1 MGDFSKIT
9 INKHVYK
16 VESYSVMDAVMYHLE
31 FVSKFGGLLAGLT
44 KIVTEKNKKVED
56 NDFIALFSSIKPEET
71 KQIINQVLQRVIT
84 PENVRLDNELV
95 IQDWFSQPENS
106 HELWLVVVAAMV
118 ELLGEQLPA
127 TLSSA
132 VVGLKSMV
140 ANLSTSQMDI
150 EPSALSQVQ
159 SEKAL

>member
-9 INKHVYK
+9 INNHVYK

-95 IQDWFSQPENS
+95 IQDWFSQPDNS

-127 TLSSA
+127 TLNSA

>member
-9 INKHVYK
+9 INNHVYK

-31 FVSKFGGLLAGLT
+31 FLSKFGGLLAGLT

-56 NDFIALFSSIKPEET
+56 NDFIALFSAINPEET
-71 KQIINQVLQRVIT
+71 KQIINKVLQRVIT
-84 PENVRLDNELV
+84 PENVRLDNEIV
-95 IQDWFSQPENS
+95 IQNWFSKPENS

-127 TLSSA
+127 TLNSA

>member
-9 INKHVYK
+9 INKHVYQ

-31 FVSKFGGLLAGLT
+31 FVSKFGGLLAGQT

-71 KQIINQVLQRVIT
+71 KQIINKVLQRVIT

-95 IQDWFSQPENS
+95 IQDWFSQPDNS

-127 TLSSA
+127 TLNTA

-140 ANLSTSQMDI
+140 ANLSTSQMDT
-150 EPSALSQVQ
+150 EPSASSQGR

>member
-56 NDFIALFSSIKPEET
+56 TDFIALF
-71 KQIINQVLQRVIT
+71 
-84 PENVRLDNELV
+84 
-95 IQDWFSQPENS
+95 FF
-106 HELWLVVVAAMV
+106 H
-118 ELLGEQLPA
+118 
-127 TLSSA
+127 
-132 VVGLKSMV
+132 KSGR
-140 ANLSTSQMDI
+140 NKTNY
-150 EPSALSQVQ
+150 
-159 SEKAL
+159 

>member
-9 INKHVYK
+9 VNNHVYK
-16 VESYSVMDAVMYHLE
+16 VEKYSVMDALIYHLE
-31 FVSKFGGLLAGLT
+31 FISKFGGVLAGIT
-44 KIVTEKNKKVED
+44 KIVTEKNKKVD
-56 NDFIALFSSIKPEET
+56 DTDFMAMFASLKPEET
-71 KQIINQVLQRVIT
+71 KQIIDKVLQRVIT

-95 IQDWFSQPENS
+95 IQNWFSKPDNC
-106 HELWLVVVAAMV
+106 HELWLVIVAAMV

-140 ANLSTSQMDI
+140 ASLSTSQTDT
-150 EPSALSQVQ
+150 ELSASYPVLSN
-159 SEKAL
+159 EG

>member
-9 INKHVYK
+9 INNHVYK

-56 NDFIALFSSIKPEET
+56 TDFIALFSSIKPEET
-71 KQIINQVLQRVIT
+71 KQIINKVLQRVIT

-95 IQDWFSQPENS
+95 IQDWFSQPDNS

-127 TLSSA
+127 TLNSA

>member
-44 KIVTEKNKKVED
+44 KIVTEKNKKVDD
-56 NDFIALFSSIKPEET
+56 NDFLALFSSIKPEET
-71 KQIINQVLQRVIT
+71 KQIINKVLQRVIT

-95 IQDWFSQPENS
+95 IQDWFSQPDNS

-127 TLSSA
+127 TLNTA

-140 ANLSTSQMDI
+140 ANLSTSQMDT
-150 EPSALSQVQ
+150 EPSASSQGR

>member
-9 INKHVYK
+9 INNHVYK
-16 VESYSVMDAVMYHLE
+16 VESYSVMDAVTYHLE

-56 NDFIALFSSIKPEET
+56 TDFIALFSSIKPEET
-71 KQIINQVLQRVIT
+71 KQIINKVLQRVIT
-84 PENVRLDNELV
+84 PENVRLDNEIV
-95 IQDWFSQPENS
+95 IQNWFSKPENS

-127 TLSSA
+127 TLNSA

-150 EPSALSQVQ
+150 EPSALSQGQ

>member
-16 VESYSVMDAVMYHLE
+16 VESYSVMDAVMYHLD

-44 KIVTEKNKKVED
+44 KIVTEKNKKVDET
-56 NDFIALFSSIKPEET
+56 DFIAIFSSIKPEET
-71 KQIINQVLQRVIT
+71 KQIIDKVLQRVIT
-84 PENVRLDNELV
+84 PENVRLDNELS

-127 TLSSA
+127 TLNSA

-140 ANLSTSQMDI
+140 ANLSTSQMDT
-150 EPSALSQVQ
+150 EPSASSPVQ
-159 SEKAL
+159 SKKAL

>member
-9 INKHVYK
+9 INNHVYK

-31 FVSKFGGLLAGLT
+31 FLSKFGGLLAGLT

-56 NDFIALFSSIKPEET
+56 NDFIALFSAINPEET
-71 KQIINQVLQRVIT
+71 KQIINKVLQRVIT
-84 PENVRLDNELV
+84 PENVRLDNEMV
-95 IQDWFSQPENS
+95 IQSWFSKTENS

-150 EPSALSQVQ
+150 EPSASSQGR

>member
-9 INKHVYK
+9 INNHVYK

-31 FVSKFGGLLAGLT
+31 FLSKFGGLLAGLT

-56 NDFIALFSSIKPEET
+56 NDFIALFSAINPEET
-71 KQIINQVLQRVIT
+71 KQIINKVLQRVIT
-84 PENVRLDNELV
+84 PENVRLDNEIV
-95 IQDWFSQPENS
+95 IQNWFSKPENS

-127 TLSSA
+127 TLNSA

-159 SEKAL
+159 SEKVL

>member
-44 KIVTEKNKKVED
+44 KIVTEKNKKVDET
-56 NDFIALFSSIKPEET
+56 DFIAIFSSIKPEET
-71 KQIINQVLQRVIT
+71 KQIIDKVLQRVIT

-95 IQDWFSQPENS
+95 IQDWFSKPENS

-127 TLSSA
+127 TLNSA

-140 ANLSTSQMDI
+140 AKLSTSQMDT
-150 EPSALSQVQ
+150 EPSASSPVQ
-159 SEKAL
+159 SKKAL

>member
-9 INKHVYK
+9 INNHVYK

-31 FVSKFGGLLAGLT
+31 FLSKFGGLLAGLT

-56 NDFIALFSSIKPEET
+56 TDFIALFSAINPEET
-71 KQIINQVLQRVIT
+71 KQIINKVLQRVIT
-84 PENVRLDNELV
+84 PENVRLDNEMV
-95 IQDWFSQPENS
+95 IQSWFSKTENS

-127 TLSSA
+127 TLNSA

>member
-9 INKHVYK
+9 INNHVYK

-44 KIVTEKNKKVED
+44 RIVTEKNKKVDD
-56 NDFIALFSSIKPEET
+56 NDFLALFSSIKPEET
-71 KQIINQVLQRVIT
+71 KQIIDKVLQRVIT
-84 PENVRLDNELV
+84 PENVRLDNELS

-127 TLSSA
+127 TLNSA

-140 ANLSTSQMDI
+140 ANLSTSQMDT
-150 EPSALSQVQ
+150 EPSASSPVQ
-159 SEKAL
+159 SKKAL

>member
-1 MGDFSKIT
+1 M
-9 INKHVYK
+9 
-16 VESYSVMDAVMYHLE
+16 
-31 FVSKFGGLLAGLT
+31 
-44 KIVTEKNKKVED
+44 
-56 NDFIALFSSIKPEET
+56 
-71 KQIINQVLQRVIT
+71 
-84 PENVRLDNELV
+84 DNELV

-140 ANLSTSQMDI
+140 ANLSTSQMDT
-150 EPSALSQVQ
+150 EPSASYPVQ
-159 SEKAL
+159 SKKAL

>member
-9 INKHVYK
+9 INNHVYK
-16 VESYSVMDAVMYHLE
+16 VESYSVMDAVVYHLE

-56 NDFIALFSSIKPEET
+56 TDFIALFSSIKPEET
-71 KQIINQVLQRVIT
+71 KQIINKVLQRVIT

-95 IQDWFSQPENS
+95 IQDWFSQPDNS
-106 HELWLVVVAAMV
+106 HELWLVVVAALV

-127 TLSSA
+127 TLNSA

>member
-9 INKHVYK
+9 INNHVYK

-31 FVSKFGGLLAGLT
+31 FLSKFGGLLAGLT

-56 NDFIALFSSIKPEET
+56 NDFIALFSAINPEET
-71 KQIINQVLQRVIT
+71 KQIINKVLQRVIT
-84 PENVRLDNELV
+84 PENVRLDNEIV
-95 IQDWFSQPENS
+95 IQNWFSKPENS

-150 EPSALSQVQ
+150 EPSALSPVQ
-159 SEKAL
+159 SKKVL

>member
-9 INKHVYK
+9 INNHIYK

-44 KIVTEKNKKVED
+44 KIVTEKNKKVDET
-56 NDFIALFSSIKPEET
+56 DFIAMFSSIKPEET
-71 KQIINQVLQRVIT
+71 KQIIDKVLQRVIT
-84 PENVRLDNELV
+84 PENVRLDNELS
-95 IQDWFSQPENS
+95 IQDWFSKTENS
-106 HELWLVVVAAMV
+106 HDIWLVVVAAMV

-127 TLSSA
+127 TLNTA

-140 ANLSTSQMDI
+140 ANLSTSQMDT
-150 EPSALSQVQ
+150 EPSASSQGR

>member
-9 INKHVYK
+9 INNHVYK

-31 FVSKFGGLLAGLT
+31 FLSKFGGLLAGLT

-56 NDFIALFSSIKPEET
+56 TDFIALFSSINPEET

-84 PENVRLDNELV
+84 PENVRLDNEMV
-95 IQDWFSQPENS
+95 IQSWFSKTENS

-127 TLSSA
+127 TLNSA

>member
-16 VESYSVMDAVMYHLE
+16 VESYSVMDTVMYHLD

-44 KIVTEKNKKVED
+44 KIVTEKNKKVDET
-56 NDFIALFSSIKPEET
+56 DFIAIFSSIKPEET
-71 KQIINQVLQRVIT
+71 KQIIDKVLQRVIT

-95 IQDWFSQPENS
+95 IQDWFSKPENS
-106 HELWLVVVAAMV
+106 HEIWLVVVAAMV

-127 TLSSA
+127 TLNSA

-140 ANLSTSQMDI
+140 ANLSTSQMGI
-150 EPSALSQVQ
+150 EPSASSQVQ
-159 SEKAL
+159 SKKAS

>member
-9 INKHVYK
+9 INNHVYK

-31 FVSKFGGLLAGLT
+31 FLSKFGGLLAGLT

-84 PENVRLDNELV
+84 PENVRLDNEIV
-95 IQDWFSQPENS
+95 IQNWFSKPENS

-127 TLSSA
+127 TLNSA

>member
-9 INKHVYK
+9 INDHVYK

-31 FVSKFGGLLAGLT
+31 FLSKFGGLLAGLT

-56 NDFIALFSSIKPEET
+56 NDFIALFSAINPEET
-71 KQIINQVLQRVIT
+71 KQIINKVLQRVIT
-84 PENVRLDNELV
+84 PENVRLDNEMV
-95 IQDWFSQPENS
+95 IQSWFSKTENS

-127 TLSSA
+127 TLNSA

-150 EPSALSQVQ
+150 EPSALSPVQ
-159 SEKAL
+159 SKKVL

>member
-9 INKHVYK
+9 INNHVYK

-31 FVSKFGGLLAGLT
+31 FLSKFGGLLAGLT

-56 NDFIALFSSIKPEET
+56 TDFIALFSSINPEET

-84 PENVRLDNELV
+84 PENVRLDNEMV
-95 IQDWFSQPENS
+95 IQNWFSKPENS

-127 TLSSA
+127 TLNSA

>member
-9 INKHVYK
+9 INNHVYK

-31 FVSKFGGLLAGLT
+31 FLSKFGGLLAGLT

-56 NDFIALFSSIKPEET
+56 NDFIALFSAINPEET
-71 KQIINQVLQRVIT
+71 KQIINKVLQRVIT
-84 PENVRLDNELV
+84 PENVRLDNEMV
-95 IQDWFSQPENS
+95 IQSWFSKTENS

-127 TLSSA
+127 TLNSA

-150 EPSALSQVQ
+150 EPSALSPVQ
-159 SEKAL
+159 SKKVL

>member
-9 INKHVYK
+9 INNHVYK
-16 VESYSVMDAVMYHLE
+16 VESYSVMDAVMYHMD
-31 FVSKFGGLLAGLT
+31 FVSKFGGLLAGIT
-44 KIVTEKNKKVED
+44 KIVTEKDKKVD
-56 NDFIALFSSIKPEET
+56 DKDFIALFSSIKPEET
-71 KQIINQVLQRVIT
+71 KQIINKVLQRVIT

-95 IQDWFSQPENS
+95 IQDWFSKPENCN
-106 HELWLVVVAAMV
+106 EIWLVVVAAMV

-127 TLSSA
+127 TLNTA

-150 EPSALSQVQ
+150 EPSALSPDQ
-159 SEKAL
+159 SKKAL

>member
-9 INKHVYK
+9 INNHVYK

-31 FVSKFGGLLAGLT
+31 FLSKFGGLLAGLT

-56 NDFIALFSSIKPEET
+56 NDFIALFSAINPEET
-71 KQIINQVLQRVIT
+71 KQIINKVLQRVIT
-84 PENVRLDNELV
+84 PENVRLDNEIV
-95 IQDWFSQPENS
+95 IQNWFSKPENS
-106 HELWLVVVAAMV
+106 HELWLVVVSAMV

-127 TLSSA
+127 TLNSA

>member
-16 VESYSVMDAVMYHLE
+16 VESYLVMDAVMFDLD

-44 KIVTEKNKKVED
+44 KIVTEKNKKVD
-56 NDFIALFSSIKPEET
+56 DTDFIALFSSIKPEET

-84 PENVRLDNELV
+84 PENVRLDNELS

-118 ELLGEQLPA
+118 ELLGEQLPT
-127 TLSSA
+127 TLNTA

-140 ANLSTSQMDI
+140 ANLSTSQMDT
-150 EPSALSQVQ
+150 EPSASYPDQL
-159 SEKAL
+159 KKGL

>member
-56 NDFIALFSSIKPEET
+56 TDFIALFSSIKPEET
-71 KQIINQVLQRVIT
+71 KQIINKVLQRVIT

-127 TLSSA
+127 TLNTA

>member
-1 MGDFSKIT
+1 M
-9 INKHVYK
+9 
-16 VESYSVMDAVMYHLE
+16 
-31 FVSKFGGLLAGLT
+31 
-44 KIVTEKNKKVED
+44 
-56 NDFIALFSSIKPEET
+56 
-71 KQIINQVLQRVIT
+71 
-84 PENVRLDNELV
+84 DNELV

-140 ANLSTSQMDI
+140 ANLSTSQMDT
-150 EPSALSQVQ
+150 EPSASSQGR

>member
-9 INKHVYK
+9 INNHVYK

-56 NDFIALFSSIKPEET
+56 TDFIALFSSINPEET

-84 PENVRLDNELV
+84 PENVRLDNEMV
-95 IQDWFSQPENS
+95 IQSWFSKTENS
-106 HELWLVVVAAMV
+106 HEIWLVVVAAMV

-140 ANLSTSQMDI
+140 ANLSTSQMDT
-150 EPSALSQVQ
+150 EPSASSQGR

>member
-31 FVSKFGGLLAGLT
+31 FLSKFGGLLAGLT

-56 NDFIALFSSIKPEET
+56 NDFIALFSAINPEET
-71 KQIINQVLQRVIT
+71 KQIINKVLQRVIT
-84 PENVRLDNELV
+84 PENVRLDNEIV
-95 IQDWFSQPENS
+95 IQNWFSKPENS

-127 TLSSA
+127 TLNSA

>member
-71 KQIINQVLQRVIT
+71 KQIISKVLQRVIT